1 MLKIGLTGGIG
12 SGKST
17 VAAIFKVLG
26 IPVFDADATAKYLME
41 NDAQLKQAI
50 QQQFGAAVYVDG
62 QLQRKVLANIVFK
75 DSFQLDLLNSLV
87 HPVTIQFAK
96 NWFAQQGEVPY
107 AIKEAALIFESGS
120 GEGLDYVIGVTAPTA
135 LRIQRVMQRDQA
147 DREAVLARMSKQLDE
162 NIKMKLCDFV
172 VHNNEQ
178 QLLLQQVLAVD
189 AQLRQWC

>member
-62 QLQRKVLANIVFK
+62 QLQRKVLANIVFN

-96 NWFAQQGEVPY
+96 NWFAQQSEVPY

-178 QLLLQQVLAVD
+178 QLLLQQVLAID